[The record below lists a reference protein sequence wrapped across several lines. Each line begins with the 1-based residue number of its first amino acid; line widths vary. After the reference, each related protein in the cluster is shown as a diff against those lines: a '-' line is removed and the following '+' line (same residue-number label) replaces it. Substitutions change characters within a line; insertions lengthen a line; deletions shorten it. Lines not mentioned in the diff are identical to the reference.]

1 MRGRR
6 LLVVIAASAAL
17 ILSVSPAHAY
27 SGPIYHG
34 SDSAW
39 VYWVDDDHI
48 TVCDRE
54 SDGHGVWVDYYT
66 SGGGLR
72 TMLDGNGSA
81 AGCAHSRDWYPP
93 QWITSYRLCERYVSC
108 TGWYRPDGPGGI

>member
-6 LLVVIAASAAL
+6 LLLVIAASAAL
-17 ILSVSPAHAY
+17 LLGVSPAHAY

-34 SDSAW
+34 SDTGW

-48 TVCDRE
+48 TVCDNE

-72 TMLDGNGSA
+72 TMVDGNGSA
-81 AGCAHSRDWYPP
+81 DFVLQVYVNDFQTLTAS
-93 QWITSYRLCERYVSC
+93 TSS
-108 TGWYRPDGPGGI
+108 GPIR